1 MKAIV
6 WTHYGSPDGLQLQ
19 EVAKPTIKDNEILIK
34 VYASTVTAGDCEMR
48 RLKFPFW
55 LSLPMRAWI
64 GFRRPRKSILGQELA
79 GEVAEVGSGVTR
91 FKPGDAVFGTG
102 GFGHGAYA
110 EYVSLPENPDT
121 GVLAIKPA
129 GVSYEEA
136 ATVAV
141 GGLEALRFLRNANIQ
156 PGESVLINGAGGS
169 IGTYGIQLAKYFGA
183 EVTGVDSSA
192 KLDMLSA
199 LNADHVID
207 YTREDFAKGGQRY
220 DVIFDVVGKVFCA
233 KHPFAQASRSLS
245 DGDPRL
251 SSMLRGKWTERTGKL
266 IIAGTE
272 PLTAEDLSFLAHLI
286 EVGTLKPVID
296 RRYPLAQT
304 AEAHRYVETGQ
315 KKGNLIIHVANTAT
329 TL

>member
-1 MKAIV
+1 M
-6 WTHYGSPDGLQLQ
+6 
-19 EVAKPTIKDNEILIK
+19 N
-34 VYASTVTAGDCEMR
+34 
-48 RLKFPFW
+48 
-55 LSLPMRAWI
+55 
-64 GFRRPRKSILGQELA
+64 
-79 GEVAEVGSGVTR
+79 R

-141 GGLEALRFLRNANIQ
+141 GGLEALRFLRKANIQ
-156 PGESVLINGAGGS
+156 AGESVLINGAGGS
-169 IGTYGIQLAKYFGA
+169 IGTYGVQLAKYFGA

-192 KLDMLSA
+192 KLDMLRA

-207 YTREDFAKGGQRY
+207 YAREDFAKSGQRY
-220 DVIFDVVGKVFCA
+220 DVIFDVVGKDS
-233 KHPFAQASRSLS
+233 FARSIRSLKPV
-245 DGDPRL
+245 GRYLMANPRL
-251 SSMLRGKWTERTGKL
+251 SSLLRRKWIERTGKR

-304 AEAHRYVETGQ
+304 AAAHRYVETDQ
-315 KKGNLIIHVANTAT
+315 KKGNVIIRVANTAT